1 MEALPLVD
9 LGRRLQSRL
18 RLCLKFSS
26 VHNRMSTAY
35 ATLLA
40 QVVPVLALA
49 LGLELRASVGR
60 RNEQAAAAIDADNS
74 KPGFW
79 HGASVGIFGFILTS
93 SPVSR
98 SGHCTWSPARMGSG
112 MT

>member
-1 MEALPLVD
+1 MLILVGVYNRVYVCALS
-9 LGRRLQSRL
+9 SRPSTC
-18 RLCLKFSS
+18 R
-26 VHNRMSTAY
+26 VSTAY